1 MIFDI
6 KKALPYSFEFDGRE
20 YGLNL
25 AFDNVLK
32 VLELFRDDLL
42 SSYEKYEFALAM
54 LVNDK
59 KSPPVESVEVIFN
72 EYISLNKNKGNSGKL
87 KTFDFE
93 QDSIYIYSSFMTDY
107 GIDLFNQQGKLHWWK
122 FISLFQGLSDKTKM
136 REVMNIRQRPVP
148 EPNKYNAEE
157 IRRLYE
163 LKAYYALDIS
173 QEEREQN
180 FRSGIEH
187 LAGVLKSRAKG
198 R

>member
-6 KKALPYSFEFDGRE
+6 KKSLPYSFEFEGRE

-25 AFDNVLK
+25 SFDNVLK
-32 VLELFRDDLL
+32 VLELFRDGVL
-42 SSYEKYEFALAM
+42 SNYEKYEFALAM
-54 LVNDK
+54 LINDR
-59 KSPPVESVEVIFN
+59 KSPPVKAAEIIFN
-72 EYISLNKNKGNSGKL
+72 DYISLNKNKCSSGNL
-87 KTFDFE
+87 RLFDFE

-107 GIDLFNQQGKLHWWK
+107 GIDLFEEQNKLHWWK

-163 LKAYYALDIS
+163 LKEYYALNIS

>member
-6 KKALPYSFEFDGRE
+6 KKALPYSFEFEGRE

-25 AFDNVLK
+25 SFDNVLK
-32 VLELFRDDLL
+32 VLELFRDGVL
-42 SSYEKYEFALAM
+42 SNYEKYEFALAM
-54 LVNDK
+54 LINDK
-59 KSPPVESVEVIFN
+59 KSPPVKAAEIIFN
-72 EYISLNKNKGNSGKL
+72 DYISLNKSKCSSGNL
-87 KTFDFE
+87 RLFDFE

-107 GIDLFNQQGKLHWWK
+107 GIDLFEEQNKLHWWK

-163 LKAYYALDIS
+163 LKEYYALNIS

>member
-6 KKALPYSFEFDGRE
+6 KKALPYSFEFEGRE

-25 AFDNVLK
+25 SFDNVLK
-32 VLELFRDDLL
+32 VLGLFRDRVL

-54 LVNDK
+54 LINDK
-59 KSPPVESVEVIFN
+59 KSPPVKAAEVIFN
-72 EYISLNKNKGNSGKL
+72 DYISLNKNKCSSGNL
-87 KTFDFE
+87 RLFDFE

-107 GIDLFNQQGKLHWWK
+107 GIDLFEEQNKLHWWK

-163 LKAYYALDIS
+163 LKEYYALNIS